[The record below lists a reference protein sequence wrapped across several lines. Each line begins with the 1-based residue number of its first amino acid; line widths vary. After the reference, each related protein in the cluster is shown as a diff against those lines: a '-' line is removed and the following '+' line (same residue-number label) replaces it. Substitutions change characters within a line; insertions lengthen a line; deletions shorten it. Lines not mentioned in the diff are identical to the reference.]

1 MSINYSYTLRAYH
14 LLIRFMKKLIIL
26 SLALYLVGCAAS
38 KKTAEAGLSQK
49 DVDRVQDKFPG
60 FTLAELNEGKALYE
74 KHCGTCHGLKPLD
87 GQTEEGWRNI
97 VPPMV
102 KKANRKEGNVIDER
116 GEDLILKYV
125 VTMGPAKAGK

>member
-1 MSINYSYTLRAYH
+1 
-14 LLIRFMKKLIIL
+14 MKKLIIL

-38 KKTAEAGLSQK
+38 KNVAALSQK
-49 DVDRVQDKFPG
+49 DVDRVQDKFAG
-60 FTLAELNEGKALYE
+60 YTLAELNEGKVLYE
-74 KHCGTCHGLKPLD
+74 KHCGTCHGLKALD
-87 GQTEEGWRNI
+87 SQTEEGWRNI

-102 KKANRKEGNVIDER
+102 KKANRKEGNVLDER